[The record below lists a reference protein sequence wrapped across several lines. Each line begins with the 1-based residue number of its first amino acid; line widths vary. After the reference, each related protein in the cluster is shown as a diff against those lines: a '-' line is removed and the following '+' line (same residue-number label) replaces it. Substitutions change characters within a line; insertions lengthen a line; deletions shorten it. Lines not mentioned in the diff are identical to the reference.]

1 MQVGVVVDPTA
12 ARIGR
17 IGTSGVLRPR
27 RARSACRNI
36 AWVANPMHTAQAHD
50 GALGPTINQR
60 LAALVPI
67 AFKAIDKAELRRNL
81 RGKLA
86 SSSKARRCAGRSPS
100 VTCTSQ
106 LASMLAGRVRWSVE
120 TMTRQLAAS
129 SGANVVLKR
138 GMTVR
143 ERGVGVAI
151 DQRASRHGSSFASSE
166 SASL

>member
-1 MQVGVVVDPTA
+1 MQVGIIVDPTA

-17 IGTSGVLRPR
+17 IGTSDILRPR
-27 RARSACRNI
+27 RVRSTCRNI
-36 AWVANPMHTAQAHD
+36 ARVANPMHTAQAHD
-50 GALGPTINQR
+50 GALGPALNQR

-86 SSSKARRCAGRSPS
+86 SILKSQTMCRQVALDNLNLAIGIHAGRQGEVVGRDHDLAAGRS
-100 VTCTSQ
+100 
-106 LASMLAGRVRWSVE
+106 G
-120 TMTRQLAAS
+120 
-129 SGANVVLKR
+129 GANVVLKR
-138 GMTVR
+138 GMSVR

-151 DQRASRHGSSFASSE
+151 DQRASRHGGSFASSE